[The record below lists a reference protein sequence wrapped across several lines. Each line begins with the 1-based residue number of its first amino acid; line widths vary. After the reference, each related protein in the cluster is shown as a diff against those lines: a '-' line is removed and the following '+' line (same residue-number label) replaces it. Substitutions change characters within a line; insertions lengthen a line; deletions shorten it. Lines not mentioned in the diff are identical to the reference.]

1 MDLTPNIQKLTM
13 LLTAKVL
20 GMVVSGGVSLIALC
34 VWESFQG
41 ENAFFAVHLFKDVRG
56 FGMNCI
62 CSAVGGISYVALS
75 IIWPTRKCP
84 FLP

>member
-1 MDLTPNIQKLTM
+1 MQQLTT
-13 LLTAKVL
+13 LLTAQVL
-20 GMVVSGGVSLIALC
+20 GMVISGGICLIALC
-34 VWESFQG
+34 VWEVYQG

-75 IIWPTRKCP
+75 IIWPTRKYP
-84 FLP
+84 FLL